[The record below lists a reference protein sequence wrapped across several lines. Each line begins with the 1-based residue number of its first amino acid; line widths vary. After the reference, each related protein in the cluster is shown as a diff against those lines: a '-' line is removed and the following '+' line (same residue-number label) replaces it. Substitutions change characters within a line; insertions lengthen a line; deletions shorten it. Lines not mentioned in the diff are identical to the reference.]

1 MSITLCGLSTMAL
14 MDLAAISTQPWLP
27 MLVGTYTDTTSAGI
41 YSYRFNQETG
51 VAELTA
57 TTEATNPSFVI
68 FSKDN
73 ANVYAVDESGSDKD
87 AVVAFRYNGID
98 KPLERLGAIP
108 TEGKAPCNLST
119 DGRHV
124 FSANYTGGSITE
136 FFIEDGGGFSNMT
149 NRIDFPLIGP
159 APDKERQQSAHLHCV
174 MLAPDGRHLLACD
187 LGNDCIYTLTV
198 NSITGQ
204 LSVVETTHV
213 KAGSG
218 PRHITFDADGN
229 HAYLITELSG
239 DVIVFNY
246 RDGHLTE
253 QQTVRCD
260 NLQGRGSADIH
271 LSPNGRYLYASNRLR
286 CNGLTIFSVDPKS
299 GLMKYA
305 GNQPTGR
312 HPRNFAITPNGRFL
326 LCACRDSDCIQ
337 VFAIDQETG
346 MLTDTGQDINLPRP
360 VCVRFQ

>member
-1 MSITLCGLSTMAL
+1 MAL

-136 FFIEDGGGFSNMT
+136 FFIEDGGGFSNIT

-159 APDKERQQSAHLHCV
+159 APDKGRQQSAHLHCV
-174 MLAPDGRHLLACD
+174 IPAPDGRYLLACD
-187 LGNDCIYTLTV
+187 LGNDCIYTLTG

-204 LSVVETTHV
+204 LSVIETAHV

-218 PRHITFDADGN
+218 PRHITFDANGS

-286 CNGLTIFSVDPKS
+286 CDGLTIFSVDPKS
-299 GLMKYA
+299 GLLKYA

>member
-1 MSITLCGLSTMAL
+1 MAL
-14 MDLAAISTQPWLP
+14 MDLAAISAQPWLP
-27 MLVGTYTDTTSAGI
+27 MLVGTYTGTTSAGI

-51 VAELTA
+51 VAELTT

-68 FSKDN
+68 FSKDGN
-73 ANVYAVDESGSDKD
+73 NVYAVDESGKDTD

-98 KPLERLGAIP
+98 KPLERINSLP

-119 DGRHV
+119 DGKHV

-136 FFIEDGGGFSNMT
+136 FFINNNGGFSNMT
-149 NRIDFPLIGP
+149 NRLDFPLIGP
-159 APDKERQQSAHLHCV
+159 APDKDRQQSAHLNCV
-174 MLAPDGRHLLACD
+174 MPAPDGKYLLACD
-187 LGNDCIYTLTV
+187 LGNDCVYTLTV
-198 NSITGQ
+198 DEANDQ
-204 LSVVETTHV
+204 LSIVETTHV

-218 PRHITFDADGN
+218 PRHITFDADGC

-239 DVIVFNY
+239 DVIVFAYGN
-246 RDGHLTE
+246 GHLTE

-271 LSPNGRYLYASNRLR
+271 LSPDGRFLYASNRLR
-286 CNGLTIFSVDPKS
+286 CDGLTIFSVDAKT
-299 GLMKYA
+299 GLLKYA

-337 VFAIDQETG
+337 VYAIDPETG
-346 MLTDTGQDINLPRP
+346 LLTDTCQDINLPRP